1 MIDTR
6 SMGRLLRRPIR
17 FLLFACVAAGGGIVV
32 AGQAA
37 AGFGSV
43 VGVTPLPGLEPQ
55 EQICPM
61 GTPALT
67 PEGIRAILKR
77 RGYYAIR
84 DLRYLKPQVEVW
96 IAPLSITGHYVATAS
111 KGFGIVRWQLTVD
124 ACTAQVA
131 VVRNR
136 QIHTH

>member
-6 SMGRLLRRPIR
+6 SMGGLLRRSVR
-17 FLLFACVAAGGGIVV
+17 FLLFACVAIGAALAVT
-32 AGQAA
+32 GQAA

-43 VGVTPLPGLEPQ
+43 VGVTPLPGFEPQ
-55 EQICPM
+55 EQICPAGM
-61 GTPALT
+61 PALT
-67 PEGIRAILKR
+67 PERIRAILKR

-84 DLRYLKPQVEVW
+84 NLRYMKPQADEW